1 MNDERDL
8 DNDLSSRVKTFILFI
23 HNTFLTN
30 VQNSEPNLRSIS
42 NYFDFFLRVPLNQI
56 RRNLFIFTIKFE
68 LVSAKG
74 IIRTDTRQNLLS
86 PAVRSR
92 G

>member
-30 VQNSEPNLRSIS
+30 VQNSDPNLRSIS
-42 NYFDFFLRVPLNQI
+42 NYFDFFCVFP
-56 RRNLFIFTIKFE
+56 
-68 LVSAKG
+68 
-74 IIRTDTRQNLLS
+74 
-86 PAVRSR
+86 
-92 G
+92 